1 MLDREE
7 YVEQVHLFRAMGE
20 RMVSNMPLQELLA
33 SVREELLA
41 STRLPMAIDFMLGEL
56 RHSGVIGT
64 AMERLGHYFS
74 PFQTYVIHAAE
85 QDEGGFD
92 MRVAL
97 KILEREAQYRA
108 DQGTRQGLFLFQ
120 LEAVCRNRLRYDPA
134 LKAMADDP
142 AYDADWHEWIL
153 TVRRQIGLVD
163 MADLIYVR
171 SAHYRAA
178 SPADPAVP
186 VPVALFGEKEGRI
199 AVSNRQKDPLYLF
212 GALQRHLGYPSVPR
226 PAPID
231 ENPQLIP
238 QLLRRIER
246 MEARMKFMEDEQR
259 KGSIDLPSFYSPP
272 PATP

>member
-1 MLDREE
+1 MLEREE
-7 YVEQVHLFRAMGE
+7 YIEQVHLFRAMGD
-20 RMVSNMPLQELLA
+20 RMLSNMPLQELLG

-41 STRLPMAIDFMLGEL
+41 STRLPMAVDFMLGEL

-64 AMERLGHYFS
+64 AMERLGHYFA
-74 PFQTYVIHAAE
+74 PFQTYVIQAAE

-108 DQGTRQGLFLFQ
+108 DQGTRQGLFLYQ
-120 LEAVCRNRLRYDPA
+120 LEAVCRNRMRYDPA
-134 LKAMADDP
+134 LLAMAYDP
-142 AYDADWHEWIL
+142 AYDSDWQEWIL

-171 SAHYRAA
+171 SGHFRAPSPPDA
-178 SPADPAVP
+178 SLP

-212 GALQRHLGYPSVPR
+212 GALQRHLGYPPVPR
-226 PAPID
+226 PAPVD
-231 ENPQLIP
+231 ESPQLIP

-259 KGSIDLPSFYSPP
+259 KGSIDLPSFYTPP
-272 PATP
+272 PSET